1 MSNYLAI
8 ATVTMVLRKLI
19 EEALADT
26 GISVTVSTQRPAAA
40 TGEGASP
47 TRVNVYLYQVTH
59 NPYLGNND
67 LPTRRSDGTRSERSQ
82 VSLNLHYLLSFYG
95 NETEYEP
102 ERLLGR
108 VVSTLHAQ
116 PQLGRATIRSLVE
129 KSDTLKKSDLADQVE
144 LVKLTPLGLNLEE
157 FSKLWSV
164 FFQTTYTLSVAYAAS
179 VVLIATEELP
189 VIAKPVATPTLSL
202 QLTGGQPGALAA
214 PPNPLTDVVTRTG
227 TQQVPAA
234 ARVEAAK
241 PDTRAGLQL
250 WLQPDAGIEYD
261 EQGRVMVWPDQ
272 SGNYND
278 AKQDESEARPQFV
291 RNVLNGKPVLRFD
304 GKDDRLA
311 IGGLSYEAPDSLD
324 GLTLFAVARSAVRQR
339 QVLVSYDAEEYW
351 SVAMANDQGL
361 ITWQT
366 RAPDPGARQD
376 LTSDQSFADGSWHL
390 ICVRFEAGAPADKV
404 IFVDGKQVAAADA
417 HGGAKLGTGKHRFG
431 YIGVGSR
438 AATFG
443 GMVGVRDFFQ
453 GDLAELALYSRALP
467 EAERRQVEQ
476 YFVEKYT

>member
-26 GISVTVSTQRPAAA
+26 GISVTVSTQRPAVA

-108 VVSTLHAQ
+108 VTSTLHAQ
-116 PQLGRATIRSLVE
+116 PQLSRATIRSLVE

-179 VVLIATEELP
+179 VVLIATEDLP
-189 VIAKPVATPTLSL
+189 IIAKPVATPTLSL
-202 QLTGGQPGALAA
+202 HLVNGQSSVPAA
-214 PPNPLTDVVTRTG
+214 PASSPTDVVTRAATE
-227 TQQVPAA
+227 QVATAA
-234 ARVEAAK
+234 AVEAAQ
-241 PDTRAGLQL
+241 PDSRAGLQL
-250 WLQPDAGIEYD
+250 WLQPDVGIEYD
-261 EQGRVMVWPDQ
+261 EHGGVVVWPDH
-272 SGNYND
+272 SGNHND
-278 AKQDESEARPQFV
+278 AKQAASDARPQIRPQRV
-291 RNVLNGKPVLRFD
+291 
-304 GKDDRLA
+304 
-311 IGGLSYEAPDSLD
+311 E
-324 GLTLFAVARSAVRQR
+324 RQ
-339 QVLVSYDAEEYW
+339 
-351 SVAMANDQGL
+351 
-361 ITWQT
+361 
-366 RAPDPGARQD
+366 
-376 LTSDQSFADGSWHL
+376 
-390 ICVRFEAGAPADKV
+390 AGA
-404 IFVDGKQVAAADA
+404 
-417 HGGAKLGTGKHRFG
+417 
-431 YIGVGSR
+431 
-438 AATFG
+438 
-443 GMVGVRDFFQ
+443 
-453 GDLAELALYSRALP
+453 AL
-467 EAERRQVEQ
+467 
-476 YFVEKYT
+476 